1 MNTIKSDIEL
11 IKRQIESYKKELNGA
26 DHYCVF
32 CEEAGNDENYY
43 KNDNCRYCVLV
54 RRFRKQCVDYSTFNI
69 VNNEDYDDD
78 DKYPGYG
85 LETAIRN
92 RIKSLK
98 RMVRKLGEIK
108 EI

>member
-1 MNTIKSDIEL
+1 MTHTIESDIEL
-11 IKRQIESYKKELNGA
+11 IKRQIESYEYEMGGE

-54 RRFRKQCVDYSTFNI
+54 RRFGKQCVDYRTFNI
-69 VNNEDYDDD
+69 VNDEDYDDD

-98 RMVRKLGEIK
+98 RMIGELRRFK
-108 EI
+108 